1 MTTMRKITITASE
14 DLIEFVDERAR
25 QTQSN
30 RSRVINDILEAFRQ
44 SELNRMAAEGYR
56 FYAEEAVAFA
66 KASAEAVSAA
76 ISQDDA
82 MEEVWNNEREAG

>member
-1 MTTMRKITITASE
+1 MGATPVPRTARTWPG
-14 DLIEFVDERAR
+14 VAR
-25 QTQSN
+25 P
-30 RSRVINDILEAFRQ
+30 
-44 SELNRMAAEGYR
+44 RMAAEGYR

-66 KASAEAVSAA
+66 KASVEAVSAA

>member
-56 FYAEEAVAFA
+56 FYAAEAVAFA
-66 KASAEAVSAA
+66 KASADCTDFADSLFDFPLN
-76 ISQDDA
+76 STF
-82 MEEVWNNEREAG
+82 N